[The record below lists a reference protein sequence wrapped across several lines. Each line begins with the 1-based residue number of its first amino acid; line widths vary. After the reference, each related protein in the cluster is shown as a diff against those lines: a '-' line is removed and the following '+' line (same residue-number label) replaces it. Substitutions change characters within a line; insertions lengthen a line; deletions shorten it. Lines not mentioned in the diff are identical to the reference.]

1 VVASRVGNTRPLI
14 ATSHPEMVATSTP
27 AEQRTVLRNISWQT
41 FEALLKET
49 GEDRG
54 SRFAYDCGT
63 LEIMTPL
70 YEHEN
75 PKIQFDRFILVLAE
89 ELEIEI
95 KSAGST
101 TLKRRIANRGIEPDN
116 CYYIQNEPAV
126 RGRQELDLETDP
138 PPDLAIEI
146 DISSS
151 SVDKFGIYSA
161 LGVPELWRYN
171 GRVLK
176 FYQLTEGQ
184 YIECEFSIAFPLVS
198 VTEMSRFIEQSKT
211 TGEIALLKS
220 FRAWVI
226 DKIA

>member
-1 VVASRVGNTRPLI
+1 
-14 ATSHPEMVATSTP
+14 MVATSTL
-27 AEQRTVLRNISWQT
+27 AEQRTVLRNISWET
-41 FEALLKET
+41 FEALLRET

-75 PKIQFDRFILVLAE
+75 PKIQFERFIVALAE

-101 TLKRRIANRGIEPDN
+101 TLKRRIKNRGIEPDN
-116 CYYIQNEPAV
+116 CYYIQNEIAV
-126 RGRQELDLETDP
+126 RGRQELDLETDL

-151 SVDKFGIYSA
+151 SVNKLGIYSA

-176 FYQLTEGQ
+176 FYKLAEGQ
-184 YIECEFSIAFPLVS
+184 YIECKFSRAFPLVS

-220 FRAWVI
+220 FRAWVR
-226 DKIA
+226 DKIVELGGD

>member
-1 VVASRVGNTRPLI
+1 MI
-14 ATSHPEMVATSTP
+14 ATSTP

-41 FEALLKET
+41 FETLLKET

-75 PKIQFDRFILVLAE
+75 PKIQLDRFIVVLAE

-95 KSAGST
+95 KSAGSM
-101 TLKRRIANRGIEPDN
+101 TLKRKAANRGIEPDN
-116 CYYIQNEPAV
+116 CYYIQTEQVV
-126 RGRQELDLETDP
+126 RGRQELDLETEP

-146 DISSS
+146 DITST
-151 SVDKFGIYSA
+151 SVNKSGIYSA

-176 FYQLTEGQ
+176 FYQLRDGQ
-184 YIECEFSIAFPLVS
+184 YVECEFSIAFPIVS

-220 FRAWVI
+220 FRAWVRN
-226 DKIA
+226 KILEFS

>member
-1 VVASRVGNTRPLI
+1 ML
-14 ATSHPEMVATSTP
+14 ATLPQ
-27 AEQRTVLRNISWQT
+27 AEQRTVLRNISWET

-54 SRFAYDCGT
+54 SRFAYDGGT

-70 YEHEN
+70 IGHEN
-75 PKIQFDRFILVLAE
+75 PKSNLGNFIIALAE
-89 ELEIEI
+89 ELDIEI

-101 TLKRRIANRGIEPDN
+101 TLKRKIANRGIEPDN
-116 CYYIQNEPAV
+116 CYYIQNELAV
-126 RGRQELDLETDP
+126 RGKQELDLETDP

-146 DISSS
+146 DITSS
-151 SVDKFGIYSA
+151 SVNKFDIYSA
-161 LGVPELWRYN
+161 LGIPELWRYN

-176 FYQLTEGQ
+176 FYQLAEGQ
-184 YIECEFSIAFPLVS
+184 YVEREFSIAFPIVS

-220 FRAWVI
+220 FRAWVR
-226 DKIA
+226 DKIQ